1 MPDHA
6 PGSVALPV
14 QDPVADLV
22 SHADRHQREFL
33 QDRNLASQPLQLPV
47 GLNSNE
53 SWPTA
58 LLLGSGKE
66 AVRWTRPWEG
76 ALTGW
81 GPAGTH
87 FVGQQE
93 ALDGSADD
101 FQVCFSTNFKSV
113 FLWGQELSAHFL

>member
-6 PGSVALPV
+6 PGSMALPV

-33 QDRNLASQPLQLPV
+33 QDRDLASQPLQLPV

-53 SWPTA
+53 SRPTA
-58 LLLGSGKE
+58 LLLSTGKE
-66 AVRWTRPWEG
+66 AVRGTGPGEG
-76 ALTGW
+76 AFTAW
-81 GPAGTH
+81 DHNGTH

-101 FQVCFSTNFKSV
+101 
-113 FLWGQELSAHFL
+113 L